1 MEMIQNELAE
11 QKQQDNDISFEDFDI
26 DAMEELLNQD
36 IEESLAD
43 LAFLAEEKEKIGN
56 PENLGKVIQDVI
68 WEQFQNQISTT
79 IGEEFIKD
87 NHGKTLDLRK
97 EAHYQTTE
105 NFAKGKF
112 ATHNTEINYKK
123 RYDDW
128 QSNFQKDGNGKIK
141 THVTRT
147 GKEVETLVKG
157 ARKPFDKGRPTGSK
171 EKGTQ
176 MDHTVS
182 AAEIIRDPSM
192 NAHLTKEEQIQFA
205 NSNKNLNEMPASWN
219 QSKGGDSTNDWLDNP
234 NANGQKPDE
243 IFDMSGEDKKKL
255 RKKDEEARKEK
266 DKVLE
271 EGEQKSIAAGKKSRK
286 EETFRIGKAA
296 IRAAVTQL
304 LAELVKEII
313 SKLIKWFKSTNKKL
327 KTLLDSLREAIHS
340 FVGKIKTHLIS
351 VGDTLFSTVAT
362 AIVGPVFGTL
372 KKVWTM
378 LKQGWSSL
386 NNAVNYIKDPANR
399 GKSTG
404 ILMME
409 AGKIIISGITGIGA
423 LLLSEVIEKG
433 LLSIPIFAVEIP
445 LLGTLANILGI
456 FFGAVVSGIVG
467 AIAINFIEKRIER
480 SLKRDSLKQ
489 TIEKQN
495 ELLAMQNLQLA
506 ITEQKAE
513 IKKENTLQNIAER
526 HRETN
531 KVTQEILNEIFTPV
545 PESDFNLDFGSD
557 DEFDND
563 LNNMQA
569 DLEFLLGE

>member
-1 MEMIQNELAE
+1 MTQNELAE
-11 QKQQDNDISFEDFDI
+11 QKQQDNDISFEDFDF

-43 LAFLAEEKEKIGN
+43 LAFLSEEKEKIGN

-79 IGEEFIKD
+79 IGEEFVKD

-286 EETFRIGKAA
+286 EETFRIVKSA
-296 IRAAVTQL
+296 IRAAILAL
-304 LAELVKEII
+304 LGDLVKDITA
-313 SKLIKWFKSTNKKL
+313 KVVKWIFSTGKKL
-327 KTLLDSLREAIHS
+327 RSLLDSLKEAIHS
-340 FVGKIKTHLIS
+340 FIVELKTNLIS
-351 VGDTLFSTVAT
+351 AGNTAFS
-362 AIVGPVFGTL
+362 AISDAILGPILGTL
-372 KKVWTM
+372 KKVWTIF
-378 LKQGWSSL
+378 KQGWQAL
-386 NNAVNYIKDPANR
+386 KGAADYIKNNKEKPL
-399 GKSTG
+399 G

-409 AGKIIISGITGIGA
+409 AGKIFVAGITGIGA

>member
-1 MEMIQNELAE
+1 MEMTQNELAE
-11 QKQQDNDISFEDFDI
+11 QKQQDNDISFEDFDF

-43 LAFLAEEKEKIGN
+43 LAFLSEEKEKIGN

-79 IGEEFIKD
+79 IGEEFVKD

-286 EETFRIGKAA
+286 EETFRIVKSA
-296 IRAAVTQL
+296 IRAAILAL
-304 LAELVKEII
+304 LGDLVKDITA
-313 SKLIKWFKSTNKKL
+313 KVVKWIFSTGKKL
-327 KTLLDSLREAIHS
+327 RSLLDSLKEAIHS
-340 FVGKIKTHLIS
+340 FIVELKTNLIS
-351 VGDTLFSTVAT
+351 AGNTAFS
-362 AIVGPVFGTL
+362 AISDAILGPILGTL
-372 KKVWTM
+372 KKVWTIF
-378 LKQGWSSL
+378 KQGWQAL
-386 NNAVNYIKDPANR
+386 KGAADYIKNNKEKPL
-399 GKSTG
+399 G

-409 AGKIIISGITGIGA
+409 AGKIFVAGITGIGA

>member
-1 MEMIQNELAE
+1 MIQNELAE

>member
-1 MEMIQNELAE
+1 MIQNELAE
-11 QKQQDNDISFEDFDI
+11 QKQQDNDISFEDFDF

-79 IGEEFIKD
+79 IGEEFVKD

-409 AGKIIISGITGIGA
+409 AGKIIIAGITGIGA